1 MLRAALRGG
10 VGVRRRFIPPSQLHE
25 ISANPLRDRLAYLD
39 RQTRKVNEEDS
50 SENRESTLN
59 EDDLDD
65 DHSDSR
71 DEDEGP
77 SKLLSWQKTKP
88 SSSSFYTTRPSFY
101 DQMVHLEKANGT
113 IRNTLKVMHLL
124 PLPDFAE
131 ASLRSIKPSWR
142 TSNDMAEAFGSAK
155 LNSKKYQRAIQV
167 LNEMFQY
174 HRIALS
180 AGHSDFAGKIYN
192 VLSEFLSSNYHLQQE
207 PDESAKAPTL
217 DNWGRAYARGR
228 RKTSSA
234 RVWVIPTIESG
245 QKTLADVGLN
255 AHGAKQPAT
264 APSPT
269 SAIISSSGRV
279 VAEVFGSESNSESI
293 DNLPIS
299 KIVVNNISL
308 AEYFPRNIDRERV
321 VRPLKVAG
329 VMGKYNVFILARG
342 GGTTGQSG
350 AIAHGIARAL
360 TMHEPEMAQIL
371 HKGMALSFFFC
382 YISSHPADSP
392 PLETRSPYGGT
403 QKDWPAKSTQ
413 EGTLF

>member
-1 MLRAALRGG
+1 MLKAALRGG

-39 RQTRKVNEEDS
+39 SQVRKVNEEDN
-50 SENRESTLN
+50 SEDPESAFN

-65 DHSDSR
+65 DHR
-71 DEDEGP
+71 DRDEGP
-77 SKLLSWQKTKP
+77 SKLLSWQKMKP
-88 SSSSFYTTRPSFY
+88 SSSSFYTTRPSYY

-142 TSNDMAEAFGSAK
+142 TSDDMAEAFGSAK

-174 HRIALS
+174 HRVALS
-180 AGHSDFAGKIYN
+180 AGYSDFAGKIHN
-192 VLSEFLSSNYHLQQE
+192 VLSEFLSNSYHLQQDQ
-207 PDESAKAPTL
+207 DESTKGPTL

-234 RVWVIPTIESG
+234 RVWVIPTMGPG
-245 QKTLADVGLN
+245 QKTLAEAGLT

-269 SAIISSSGRV
+269 SAILSSSGRV
-279 VAEVFGSESNSESI
+279 FESESNSESI

-299 KIVVNNISL
+299 KIMVNNISL

-321 VRPLKVAG
+321 VRPLKMAG
-329 VMGKYNVFILARG
+329 VLGKYNVFTLTRG

-350 AIAHGIARAL
+350 AVAHGIAKAL
-360 TMHEPEMAQIL
+360 MIHEPEMAQIL
-371 HKGMALSFFFC
+371 HKGMALCSFLC
-382 YISSHPADSP
+382 YIHSHSADSS

-413 EGTLF
+413 EGILF